1 MAETEGSDLLVD
13 PRGVARWRGRR
24 LRCAL
29 GRGGV
34 RAEKREG
41 DGATPAGAWP
51 MRRLLYR
58 ADRLSRPPAM
68 LAVEAIA
75 KGDGWC
81 DAPADARYNEKVTL
95 PYGASAEALWRE
107 DEVYDLIVPLGY
119 NDAPPV
125 AGRGSAIFL
134 HVARADFTPTE
145 GCVGLA
151 RADLLVVL
159 AGVGEHSRVVIA
171 PA

>member
-1 MAETEGSDLLVD
+1 MAARERSDLLVD
-13 PRGVARWRGRR
+13 PRGVALWRGKR

-58 ADRLSRPPAM
+58 ADRLSRPPTM

-75 KGDGWC
+75 KSDGWC
-81 DAPADARYNEKVTL
+81 DAPADARYNEKVML

-107 DEVYDLIVPLGY
+107 DEIYDLLVPLGY

-125 AGRGSAIFL
+125 AGRGSANFL
-134 HVARADFTPTE
+134 HVARADFASTE
-145 GCVGLA
+145 GCIALA
-151 RADLLVVL
+151 KAELLAVL
-159 AGVGEHSRVVIA
+159 AGADARSWVVIA